1 MMAKTSKEWTTEKLF
16 KALENYVEDFRKL
29 NPKWIEAGL
38 AQHLYESVY
47 GLWRYIQSDE
57 ETEISWE
64 FPAVMLYYPVVMD
77 WTTFPDYPKRS
88 VFSKEEKPE
97 GPITKDSIES
107 YGSIFGDGFF
117 RAQKGDVL
125 ALITREII
133 WIIEGYDEDGE
144 EIGRY
149 LLPPSIHEE
158 LEGLP
163 EEEGL
168 DKIEALSHYGF
179 EFSLGGQDSF
189 FFEIHPLAVDPIKKE
204 AYYRTFVG
212 FNFHELDPKDLSLE
226 QQEEF
231 MEVFLRELEKWI
243 PKTRLPKRLRI
254 EAFPQERTFAIPSH
268 EDITPL
274 FGLFF
279 GKKTLREK
287 SAPFDEIRDSHLDEN
302 GREVVQKR
310 RSAIITDNPRIKAE
324 ARIEN
329 WLFSGNIEEEEK
341 ALAGYIDKTFG
352 PEGFRHLLGLMIGL
366 EEAGRNG
373 AYEFD
378 VNEHLE
384 RLGYERKKNGA
395 FDNRDKENA
404 RRLMFI
410 FGTLALAV
418 EDKRRDR
425 EIIRADKFF
434 NIEGIKIEKKGEWVI
449 ADRITIT
456 ATDWYKR
463 SFMTGEG
470 GQQFSK
476 LLRDIAQESHRDHK
490 ITLALAPLFAIDWR
504 RTPSREIKKKVK
516 TLFEILDIRI
526 DYKLRERTRKLEAEL
541 NYMKARNYLGD
552 WTTRSGMLPSEGA
565 IDKDILEEVIT
576 FTPPE
581 WLRDEFAK
589 IKSGK
594 DTPRITGGASIPP
607 MSKEEF
613 LGILKRSGL
622 NQRDFAKKIDKSPA
636 LISQIK
642 KGRPI
647 SRDVARAVREVFPE

>member
-1 MMAKTSKEWTTEKLF
+1 
-16 KALENYVEDFRKL
+16 
-29 NPKWIEAGL
+29 
-38 AQHLYESVY
+38 
-47 GLWRYIQSDE
+47 
-57 ETEISWE
+57 
-64 FPAVMLYYPVVMD
+64 MLYYPVVMD
-77 WTTFPDYPKRS
+77 WTTFPDYPKRY
-88 VFSKEEKPE
+88 VFSEEEKPE

-107 YGSIFGDGFF
+107 YGSVFGDGFF

-133 WIIEGYDEDGE
+133 WAIEGYDEDGE
-144 EIGRY
+144 ELGQYIF
-149 LLPPSIHEE
+149 PPSIQDE
-158 LEGLP
+158 LEDLS
-163 EEEGL
+163 EEEQL
-168 DKIEALSHYGF
+168 EKIEEMSHYGF
-179 EFSLGGQDSF
+179 EFSLGDQDSF
-189 FFEIHPLAVDPIKKE
+189 FFEIHPLAVDPKKKE
-204 AYYRTFVG
+204 AHYRTFVG
-212 FNFHELDPKDLSLE
+212 FNFHELDPKDLSPE

-231 MEVFLRELEKWI
+231 MEAFLGELEKTI

-287 SAPFDEIRDSHLDEN
+287 SLPFDEKRDSHLDEN
-302 GREVVQKR
+302 GIEVVQTR
-310 RSAIITDNPRIKAE
+310 RTAIITDNARIKAE

-329 WLFSGNIEEEEK
+329 WLFSGNIVEEEK

-366 EEAGRNG
+366 EEAGRSG

-384 RLGYERKKNGA
+384 RLGYRKKNRS
-395 FDNRDKENA
+395 FDPRDKDNA

-410 FGTLALAV
+410 LGTLALAV

-434 NIEGIKIEKKGEWVI
+434 NIEGIKIEKKGGWIIDEK
-449 ADRITIT
+449 ITIT

-504 RTPSREIKKKVK
+504 RTRSREIKKTIR
-516 TLFEILDIRI
+516 TLFEILDIPI
-526 DYKLRERTRKLEAEL
+526 DRKLKERTRKLEAEL
-541 NYMKARNYLGD
+541 DYMKARNYLGD
-552 WTTRSGMLPSEGA
+552 WTTGSGTLPSEGA
-565 IDKDILEEVIT
+565 IDKDVLEEVIT

-581 WLRDEFAK
+581 WLRDEFSK
-589 IKSGK
+589 IRSGR
-594 DTPRITGGASIPP
+594 DTPRISEGVGIPR
-607 MSKEEF
+607 MTKEEF
-613 LGILKRSGL
+613 LGILKRSRL
-622 NQRDFAKKIDKSPA
+622 NQRDFAEKIGKSPA
-636 LISQIK
+636 LVSQIK
-642 KGRPI
+642 KGKPI
-647 SRDVARAVREVFPE
+647 SREVARAIREAFELI